1 MTGSLSFLRLNNILS
16 YLSQFLYSFIDGHLG
31 CFHIV
36 IMRNNAAMNREV
48 QRPLGR
54 ADFLSFRYI
63 SRRIAGSSGS
73 TIFSCL
79 RKHHTVSL
87 IAIFIY
93 IPTHSVQ
100 GSLSLYPHEKYLLR
114 SFDITYKPSFMK
126 FTV

>member
-16 YLSQFLYSFIDGHLG
+16 YLSQFLYSVIDGHLG

-48 QRPLGR
+48 QRPLGL
-54 ADFLSFRYI
+54 ADFISYRYI
-63 SRRIAGSSGS
+63 SGRRIAGSSGS

-87 IAIFIY
+87 IASFIY
-93 IPTHSVQ
+93 IPTHGVQ
-100 GSLSLYPHEKYLLR
+100 GSLYILTKNHLLS
-114 SFDITYKPSFMK
+114 SFDITYKSTFMK